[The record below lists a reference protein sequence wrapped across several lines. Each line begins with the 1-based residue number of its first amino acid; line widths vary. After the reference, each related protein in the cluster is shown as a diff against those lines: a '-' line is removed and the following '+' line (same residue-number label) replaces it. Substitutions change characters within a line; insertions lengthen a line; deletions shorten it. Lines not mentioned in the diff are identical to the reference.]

1 MQKDQPKLSYYSRSA
16 ITSPYWDLAAGNKMF
31 YDANGVLM
39 FNGPSKMILDVSS
52 WQGKINWDKVKA
64 SGIDGVILRVGRG
77 YLGEDSQFNRN
88 LSECNRLKNPYGIY
102 LYSYAYDANFSYAET
117 EGTAQIFS
125 SLDLSNLK
133 YPIYYDIEN
142 FDSWEDDNGDIRRPP
157 TSVSGYEQIITTIS
171 ME

>member
-1 MQKDQPKLSYYSRSA
+1 MQS
-16 ITSPYWDLAAGNKMF
+16 F
-31 YDANGVLM
+31 
-39 FNGPSKMILDVSS
+39 
-52 WQGKINWDKVKA
+52 
-64 SGIDGVILRVGRG
+64 
-77 YLGEDSQFNRN
+77 
-88 LSECNRLKNPYGIY
+88 KNPYGIY